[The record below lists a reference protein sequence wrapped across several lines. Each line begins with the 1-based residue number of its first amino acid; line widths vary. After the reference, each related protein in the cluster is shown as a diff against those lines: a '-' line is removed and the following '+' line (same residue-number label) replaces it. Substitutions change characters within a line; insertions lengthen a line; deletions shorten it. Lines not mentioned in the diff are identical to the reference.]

1 MPDTLLRPV
10 QITVAPASPSAAAM
24 PRPAPRVAPAT
35 TATRPAAHLAFGVQ
49 SIRGILAKVTPLQR
63 YIAEEIATDHVDGLL
78 SRREALRRLALL
90 GVGTAAATALIAACG
105 ENKQPT
111 SDAPVTSNEP
121 ATVSAPPPGSENA
134 VPTTPITWAGPR
146 GELQAAWAAAPSAR
160 GGVLVIHENKGLND
174 YIRSVAGRF
183 AGIGYSALAIDL
195 LSAQGGTATFADPA
209 EATAA
214 LGKLPPEEAVADLK
228 SGIDELQRRVPDK
241 KVAAVGFCMGGGMV
255 WRLLASGEPRLAAA
269 VPFYGPTPD
278 NPDFAGS
285 KDVAVLGIYAAQ
297 DQRVNATEPVA
308 RAALEKAGLVFE
320 LVTEPDANHA
330 FFNDTG
336 ERYNATAADDAWRR
350 VQDWFTST
358 SADSLPRA
366 TPLYGLRGVSPCIHG
381 RSAADSRAVLLPVGV
396 ALLTA
401 HASRSNSAH
410 AGGAGREL
418 LRPAFGWP
426 ANGGRSSGRGVLR
439 PGPRSLPGGTGTVL
453 RMA

>member
-1 MPDTLLRPV
+1 M
-10 QITVAPASPSAAAM
+10 
-24 PRPAPRVAPAT
+24 
-35 TATRPAAHLAFGVQ
+35 
-49 SIRGILAKVTPLQR
+49 TPLQR

-90 GVGTAAATALIAACG
+90 GVGTAAATALFTACSQNR
-105 ENKQPT
+105 EP
-111 SDAPVTSNEP
+111 DAEAPVTSSGA
-121 ATVSAPPPGSENA
+121 ATASAPPPGTETA
-134 VPTTPITWAGPR
+134 RPTTPVTWAGPR
-146 GELQAAWAAAPSAR
+146 GELQGAWAEAPNAR

-195 LSAQGGTATFADPA
+195 LSAQGGTATFGDPA

-214 LGKLPPEEAVADLK
+214 LGKIPPEDGVADLR
-228 SGIDELQRRVPDK
+228 SGIDELQRRLPGK
-241 KVAAVGFCMGGGMV
+241 KVAAVGFCMGGGYV

-308 RAALEKAGLVFE
+308 SAALEKAGMTFE

-336 ERYNATAADDAWRR
+336 ERYNATAAADAWRR
-350 VQDWFTST
+350 VQDWFT
-358 SADSLPRA
+358 R
-366 TPLYGLRGVSPCIHG
+366 Y
-381 RSAADSRAVLLPVGV
+381 VG
-396 ALLTA
+396 
-401 HASRSNSAH
+401 
-410 AGGAGREL
+410 
-418 LRPAFGWP
+418 
-426 ANGGRSSGRGVLR
+426 
-439 PGPRSLPGGTGTVL
+439 
-453 RMA
+453 